1 MGILSSRWLD
11 TMHKSKQWLTVIF
24 RWFVAVGLLIFILNK
39 TDSDLLWQTLRGF
52 NPLFGL
58 LLVVCHSAVLVLMTY
73 RWKLIA
79 QQLNIEAAYTDYL
92 RAIWLGALSGQIGPA
107 LIFSEVARFKV
118 LQDYGDNQSLIGS
131 QVLDRLSGLV
141 ALVLILLLTLPFNW
155 PVFAEIIPAAALLKG
170 LAIVT
175 ISGAVLYRV
184 VLSTKIQAAMVRNKV
199 SAVMSLGQS
208 HYELSTL
215 IQLVLMLGFLLAA
228 YGLGEPKQ
236 PFTLFTLLPL
246 IFAGLTLLPISISD
260 WGTREIFAVF
270 ILSFAGLSAEESAA
284 ISIIYGFAYS
294 LTALLGLLF
303 LLKK

>member
-1 MGILSSRWLD
+1 
-11 TMHKSKQWLTVIF
+11 MHKLKQWLTVIF

-52 NPLFGL
+52 NPVFGL
-58 LLVVCHSAVLVLMTY
+58 LLVVCHSAVLMLMAC

-79 QQLNIEAAYTDYL
+79 QQLNVEAAYSDYL
-92 RAIWLGALSGQIGPA
+92 KAIWIGALSGQIGPP

-141 ALVLILLLTLPFNW
+141 ALVFILLLTLPINW

-184 VLSTKIQAAMVRNKV
+184 VLSTKIRDAMVRNKI

-208 HYELSTL
+208 HYELSSL
-215 IQLVLMLGFLLAA
+215 IQLLLMLGFLLAA
-228 YGLGEPKQ
+228 YGLGETKQ

-270 ILSFAGLSAEESAA
+270 VLSFAGLPAEESAA